1 MDKNQLKEFMNA
13 IGMIGETA
21 LIFYRSV
28 VEAGGSQEEAM
39 RLTQALISAT
49 LFGGGKKDTPKKL
62 INREER
68 NKHESGICFALLQ
81 LQPLLVEKI
90 SRNSIGPKSVVT

>member
-39 RLTQALISAT
+39 RLTQALIAAT
-49 LFGGGKKDTPKKL
+49 LFGGGKKDTP
-62 INREER
+62 
-68 NKHESGICFALLQ
+68 
-81 LQPLLVEKI
+81 P
-90 SRNSIGPKSVVT
+90 PTD